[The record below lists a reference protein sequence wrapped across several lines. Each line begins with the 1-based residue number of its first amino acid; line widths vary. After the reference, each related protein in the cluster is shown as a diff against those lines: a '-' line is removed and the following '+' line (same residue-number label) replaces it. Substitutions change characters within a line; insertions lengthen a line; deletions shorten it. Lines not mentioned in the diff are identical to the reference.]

1 MSINTAIITA
11 AGLGT
16 RMIPYSKEVPKE
28 MLPVIV
34 NKNGETLVLPALH
47 VIFEALHTAG
57 IRKYIIITGRGK
69 RLIENYFTP
78 DWSFVQHLYRIGRNR
93 QAQLL
98 ENFYQKLE
106 ESRIAMINQPYPRG
120 FGDAV
125 LRAADFTGE
134 AFIVHAGDVI
144 TYPSHTANIQKLL
157 SHWDTHGPVT
167 ALLYDELQHPENY
180 GVIIG
185 QDMGSYI
192 KVEKILEKPENPPTN
207 KAVVAIY
214 AFTTA
219 IFKALEQTRPEKG
232 EHQLTDAINELIE
245 QGHSIHAIK
254 LQGKRLDL
262 GTPQKYVQALQYRTA
277 LPL

>member
-1 MSINTAIITA
+1 MSINTAVITA

-34 NKNGETLVLPALH
+34 KKAGETLVLPALH
-47 VIFEALHTAG
+47 VIFEALHAAG

-78 DWSFVQHLYRIGRNR
+78 DWSFVQHLRRTGRSR

-98 ENFYQKLE
+98 EDFYQKLE
-106 ESRIAMINQPYPRG
+106 ESRIAMINQPHPRG

-134 AFIVHAGDVI
+134 TFIVHAGDVI
-144 TYPSHTANIQKLL
+144 THPSHTANIQKLL
-157 SHWDTHGPVT
+157 SHWTANRPAA
-167 ALLYDELQHPENY
+167 ALLYDEPQHPEKY

-185 QDMGSYI
+185 QDKGSHI
-192 KVEKILEKPENPPTN
+192 KVEKILEKPRKPPTN

-232 EHQLTDAINELIE
+232 EHQLTDAINKLIE
-245 QGHSIHAIK
+245 QGHGVHAIK

-262 GTPQKYVQALQYRTA
+262 GTPKNYVQALQYLTA
-277 LPL
+277 SPL